1 MVVRVSATRY
11 NTAGHQ
17 LIIIPVFAQTS
28 NTDRHARTSPAY
40 QSDRSSSPPSNFARA
55 VPLPPYASFPFIW
68 FFFLVSGQYLLLF
81 IIPVAYIICDT
92 HTDTAHR
99 TYL

>member
-1 MVVRVSATRY
+1 MVVCVSATRY
-11 NTAGHQ
+11 NAAGHQ
-17 LIIIPVFAQTS
+17 LIILPVFAQTS

-55 VPLPPYASFPFIW
+55 VPPLMPRSHLSGFSFW
-68 FFFLVSGQYLLLF
+68 SSGHYLLLF
-81 IIPVAYIICDT
+81 IIPVAYLICDT